1 MFNGEESVSYLQ
13 LPVKKKEEKRFCT
26 RCGEMGHGRRYCQ
39 VNTWCKF
46 CITDT
51 HATQACRKYEKFVKD
66 NPIASSRRNT
76 PVQTQGQRA
85 SIDPQDRPQQPLFP
99 HPPVQRY
106 NPTVIP
112 QMQMHDLTP
121 QREKRESREHSRNSP
136 QHQMRGVQ
144 TTMSQQLPHQRS
156 CQDVRMDPRYQ
167 EPPQYAEINYHRP
180 SPQRP
185 VEVNEIGPTIQ
196 QGVIQRPVQRHTQP
210 TEGPRRPTVPVNE
223 QQLTSVPSLQINNN
237 GGTHERARQQESDL
251 EENGYVIN
259 CIHENRPFTVND
271 VGRPVFVN
279 HYYAGEAFIP
289 VTNKKLIKLD
299 ECDVSTEI
307 SLRNVQP
314 QAMEREFKEHSRN
327 SQMIQ
332 QTAEAER
339 EQRHGNAAVHSDL
352 REDSQ
357 NSLKMTSVSRNTEAS
372 QKKSNTNRG
381 IHSEFVEHSQQS
393 LGALNVGKSRVQATD
408 QLTIRHIPL
417 TGYENF
423 RQELQTYPVSR
434 DPMTVQPAAGNV
446 SNSAILD
453 LPNINTNLPPPL
465 LPNPSSHYHQ
475 QQHNQEHPT
484 EVNPGQVTKSEILKS
499 IQSITEVMQQ
509 QLLLNSKTT
518 EHGIVQTASLF
529 QEMIKAQEKRD
540 LDPALLAIPTF
551 LGEAKDRPQCL
562 DWVSRVKNVCDQS
575 GRSFRQELINKSGIL
590 VQNFIRSLSENI
602 PNKELTE
609 KILQFFSDV
618 PTTSHALNKL
628 RLIRQGAE
636 EPIVNYNQRYQNL
649 VERVE
654 GCQLDS
660 IRSTVAMELYLG
672 SIIEPIRKSIRNTL
686 YFNSKHVPKTLGE
699 AMQKAQDLHIKHL
712 YAIGEDQDSVA
723 NSSDVL
729 PEITV
734 NEVTSREDRGW
745 YRNKRDFRE
754 HSQNSREKS
763 PQRREYL
770 KQVTFNQP
778 SETRASS
785 EYSDSSRNSRVPNNY
800 SREQESDKASQQ
812 PSVIRG
818 SFMQIMVNPM
828 QLQDHE
834 FTAWLDRLVEAR
846 KNRQE
851 KRQRPYRNF
860 RKPYNDGKQNGDTG
874 SRPPLRNRI
883 KPAQELEIQQ
893 IMDNFNCE
901 YDDVVEA
908 VDLYNL
914 DVEECT
920 TA

>member
-1 MFNGEESVSYLQ
+1 M
-13 LPVKKKEEKRFCT
+13 
-26 RCGEMGHGRRYCQ
+26 
-39 VNTWCKF
+39 
-46 CITDT
+46 
-51 HATQACRKYEKFVKD
+51 
-66 NPIASSRRNT
+66 
-76 PVQTQGQRA
+76 
-85 SIDPQDRPQQPLFP
+85 
-99 HPPVQRY
+99 
-106 NPTVIP
+106 
-112 QMQMHDLTP
+112 
-121 QREKRESREHSRNSP
+121 
-136 QHQMRGVQ
+136 
-144 TTMSQQLPHQRS
+144 
-156 CQDVRMDPRYQ
+156 
-167 EPPQYAEINYHRP
+167 
-180 SPQRP
+180 
-185 VEVNEIGPTIQ
+185 
-196 QGVIQRPVQRHTQP
+196 IQRPVQRHTQAA
-210 TEGPRRPTVPVNE
+210 EGPRRPTVPVNG
-223 QQLTSVPSLQINNN
+223 QQTTSVPSLQFNDN
-237 GGTHERARQQESDL
+237 GGAHERDRKRESDP

-289 VTNKKLIKLD
+289 VTDKKIIKLD

-307 SLRNVQP
+307 SLRNAQP
-314 QAMEREFKEHSRN
+314 QGMERESREHSEN
-327 SQMIQ
+327 SRIIQ
-332 QTAEAER
+332 QTGKAER
-339 EQRHGNAAVHSDL
+339 EQVQQNRNTAVHSDL

-357 NSLKMTSVSRNTEAS
+357 NSLRMTSVSSNTEAL
-372 QKKSNTNRG
+372 QKKSNMNRG
-381 IHSEFVEHSQQS
+381 IHGEFIEHSQQS
-393 LGALNVGKSRVQATD
+393 LGTLNVGKSRVQAAD
-408 QLTIRHIPL
+408 QMNARHIPL

-434 DPMTVQPAAGNV
+434 DAMTVQPTAVGNV

-453 LPNINTNLPPPL
+453 LPNVTTNLPPPL
-465 LPNPSSHYHQ
+465 LPNTSPHYR
-475 QQHNQEHPT
+475 QQHHNELQQPESS
-484 EVNPGQVTKSEILKS
+484 NPGQVMNSEILKS

-551 LGEAKDRPQCL
+551 SGETKDRPQCL

-575 GRSFRQELINKSGIL
+575 GRSFRQELINKAGIL

-602 PNKELTE
+602 TNKELTE

-628 RLIRQGAE
+628 RLIRQGTE

-686 YFNSKHVPKTLGE
+686 YFNSKHTPKTLGE

-723 NSSDVL
+723 SSSDVL

-745 YRNKRDFRE
+745 YKNKRDFRE
-754 HSQNSREKS
+754 HSQNSREMS
-763 PQRREYL
+763 PQRREHS
-770 KQVTFNQP
+770 KKVTFNQP
-778 SETRASS
+778 SGTRTANNS
-785 EYSDSSRNSRVPNNY
+785 EYSDSSQNSHVPNNY
-800 SREQESDKASQQ
+800 SREQESDKSSQQ

-818 SFMQIMVNPM
+818 SFTQIMVNPM
-828 QLQDHE
+828 QLQDQE

-846 KNRQE
+846 KNQQE
-851 KRQRPYRNF
+851 KQQRPYRNF

-874 SRPPLRNRI
+874 SRPPLCN
-883 KPAQELEIQQ
+883 
-893 IMDNFNCE
+893 
-901 YDDVVEA
+901 
-908 VDLYNL
+908 
-914 DVEECT
+914 
-920 TA
+920 

>member
-1 MFNGEESVSYLQ
+1 MEQQVPALQGATGVQEQPKRQRSPRKKKGSEWTLNQRQFDHSKTQEISYISPGEQLNMFNGEESVSYLQ
-13 LPVKKKEEKRFCT
+13 LPVKKKDQNRYCT
-26 RCGEMGHGRRYCQ
+26 RCGIMGHGRRYCQ
-39 VNTWCKF
+39 VNTCCKF

-51 HATQACRKYEKFVKD
+51 HATQVCRKHEKFVQD

-76 PVQTQGQRA
+76 LVQVQGQRVTVNPR
-85 SIDPQDRPQQPLFP
+85 DQPQQPQPLFP
-99 HPPVQRY
+99 HPPVQHY

-112 QMQMHDLTP
+112 RMQMHNLTP
-121 QREKRESREHSRNSP
+121 QREKCESGEHSRKSQ
-136 QHQMRGVQ
+136 QHQMREVQ
-144 TTMSQQLPHQRS
+144 STISKQLPHQKS
-156 CQDVRMDPRYQ
+156 CQDVRMDPCYQ
-167 EPPQYAEINYHRP
+167 EHPQYAEINHHRP
-180 SPQRP
+180 SPQSP

-196 QGVIQRPVQRHTQP
+196 QGVIQRPVQRHLQS
-210 TEGPRRPTVPVNE
+210 TEGPRRPTVPVNA
-223 QQLTSVPSLQINNN
+223 QQTTSAHSLQIND
-237 GGTHERARQQESDL
+237 RKQESDP

-289 VTNKKLIKLD
+289 LTNKQLIKLD

-307 SLRNVQP
+307 SLRNTQP
-314 QAMEREFKEHSRN
+314 QAIECEFGEHSRN
-327 SQMIQ
+327 SQIKQM
-332 QTAEAER
+332 AGAER
-339 EQRHGNAAVHSDL
+339 KQQQENAAVHSEL

-357 NSLKMTSVSRNTEAS
+357 NLLRMTSVSRTTEDS
-372 QKKSNTNRG
+372 QKKSNSNRG
-381 IHSEFVEHSQQS
+381 IHSEFIEQSQQS

-408 QLTIRHIPL
+408 QLTTRHIPL

-423 RQELQTYPVSR
+423 RQDLQTYPVSR
-434 DPMTVQPAAGNV
+434 DPMTVQPTGAGNV

-453 LPNINTNLPPPL
+453 LPNVNTNLPPPL
-465 LPNPSSHYHQ
+465 LPNPNSHYHQ
-475 QQHNQEHPT
+475 QQHNQVHPM
-484 EVNPGQVTKSEILKS
+484 EVNSGQVTNSEILKS
-499 IQSITEVMQQ
+499 IESITEVMQQ

-575 GRSFRQELINKSGIL
+575 GRSFHQELINKSGIL
-590 VQNFIRSLSENI
+590 VQNFIRSLSKNI
-602 PNKELTE
+602 TNKELTE

-618 PTTSHALNKL
+618 LTTSHALNKL
-628 RLIRQGAE
+628 RLIRQGVE

-686 YFNSKHVPKTLGE
+686 YFNSKHAPKTLGE

-723 NSSDVL
+723 NGSDAL

-734 NEVTSREDRGW
+734 NEVT
-745 YRNKRDFRE
+745 
-754 HSQNSREKS
+754 
-763 PQRREYL
+763 P
-770 KQVTFNQP
+770 
-778 SETRASS
+778 
-785 EYSDSSRNSRVPNNY
+785 
-800 SREQESDKASQQ
+800 
-812 PSVIRG
+812 
-818 SFMQIMVNPM
+818 
-828 QLQDHE
+828 
-834 FTAWLDRLVEAR
+834 
-846 KNRQE
+846 
-851 KRQRPYRNF
+851 
-860 RKPYNDGKQNGDTG
+860 
-874 SRPPLRNRI
+874 
-883 KPAQELEIQQ
+883 
-893 IMDNFNCE
+893 
-901 YDDVVEA
+901 
-908 VDLYNL
+908 
-914 DVEECT
+914 
-920 TA
+920 